1 MLKWLW
7 LSLAV
12 IVLDQLTKYLAT
24 DLLVYAEPVAV
35 VPFFNLTLLHNT
47 GAAFSFLS
55 EAGGWQRWFF
65 SVMAIGV
72 SLGITVWLSRLES
85 KERWLAIALALV
97 VGGALGN
104 LWDRLY
110 FGYVVDFLQVYYERW
125 YFPAFNI
132 ADSAIFIG
140 AVMLLIDGF
149 FGKSVACA
157 YEYVILANAG
167 IHFKQRHQ
175 PLV

>member
-1 MLKWLW
+1 MLRWLG
-7 LSLAV
+7 LSLVV

-35 VPFFNLTLLHNT
+35 LPFFNLTLLHNT

-55 EAGGWQRWFF
+55 DAGGWQRWFF
-65 SVMAIGV
+65 ALMAIGV
-72 SLGITVWLSRLES
+72 SIGITVWLSRLDPRQ
-85 KERWLAIALALV
+85 RWLAVALALV

-104 LWDRLY
+104 LWDRIYL
-110 FGYVVDFLQVYYERW
+110 GYVVDFIQVYYEQW

-132 ADSAIFIG
+132 ADSAISVG

-149 FGKSVACA
+149 FGKSS
-157 YEYVILANAG
+157 EPESDSNGTVI
-167 IHFKQRHQ
+167 Q
-175 PLV
+175 

>member
-24 DLLVYAEPVAV
+24 DLLLYAEPVAV

-55 EAGGWQRWFF
+55 DAGGWQRWFF
-65 SVMAIGV
+65 ALMAIGV
-72 SLGITVWLSRLES
+72 SVGITVWLSRLES
-85 KERWLAIALALV
+85 KQRWLAIALALV

-110 FGYVVDFLQVYYERW
+110 LGYVVDFIQLYYDRW
-125 YFPAFNI
+125 YWPAFNI
-132 ADSAIFIG
+132 ADSAIFVG

-149 FGKSVACA
+149 FGNSSELEDESNGRA
-157 YEYVILANAG
+157 I
-167 IHFKQRHQ
+167 Q
-175 PLV
+175 